1 MKMLIPIIIIM
12 KIKRI
17 ILGIDPGL
25 ADTGY
30 GVVLSSGC
38 EFTCLDY
45 GVIKTKAID
54 SDSLRLKILYQDL
67 LSIINKYKPDLVA
80 VEQLFFN
87 TNAKTAILVGQARG
101 VVLLAIEEKN
111 LPLVQLT
118 PPQVKLAVTAYGQA
132 PKKQVQLMVQKI
144 LNLAKLPCPDDAA
157 DALAV
162 AIGAASLPY
171 VK

>member
-1 MKMLIPIIIIM
+1 MKS
-12 KIKRI
+12 KRI

-30 GVVLSSGC
+30 GVVIVKGSN
-38 EFTCLDY
+38 FTCLDY
-45 GVIKTKAID
+45 GVIKTRSLD
-54 SDSLRLKILYQDL
+54 SDSVRLRILYQDL
-67 LSIINKYKPDLVA
+67 LSIISKYKPDLVA

-101 VVLLAIEEKN
+101 VVLLAIEEKG

-144 LNLAKLPCPDDAA
+144 LNLTKLPSPDDAA

-162 AIGAASLPY
+162 AIGAASMSY

>member
-1 MKMLIPIIIIM
+1 MLIHIITIM
-12 KIKRI
+12 KTKRV

-30 GVVLSSGC
+30 GVVINSGSD
-38 EFTCLDY
+38 FICLDY
-45 GVIKTKAID
+45 GVIKTKAFD
-54 SDSLRLKILYQDL
+54 KDSLRLKILYNDL
-67 LSIINKYKPDLVA
+67 LSIIDKYQPDLVA

-101 VVLLAIEEKN
+101 VVLLAIEEKKI
-111 LPLVQLT
+111 PMVQLT